1 MMFYCV
7 KCRKKV
13 NVPDGQVEYVTLK
26 NGRRAARATCPN
38 CGTRMFKILGA

>member
-1 MMFYCV
+1 MFYCV

-13 NVPDGQVEYVTLK
+13 DVPDAEVEHVTLK
-26 NGRRAARATCPN
+26 NGRRAARATCPV